1 MTKIE
6 WILNFEF
13 KKKMNIF
20 NLLSILIFVLF
31 AYADESITE
40 VSVKNDVCA
49 DECDPSGC
57 PVPNSECLA
66 GLVKVN

>member
-1 MTKIE
+1 
-6 WILNFEF
+6 
-13 KKKMNIF
+13 MNIF